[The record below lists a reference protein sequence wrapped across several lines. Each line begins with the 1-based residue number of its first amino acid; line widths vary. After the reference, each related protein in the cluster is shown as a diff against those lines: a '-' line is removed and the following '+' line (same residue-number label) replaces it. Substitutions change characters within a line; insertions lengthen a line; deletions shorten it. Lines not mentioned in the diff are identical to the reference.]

1 MSKKDKATEGKDE
14 SISLIWRL
22 KNFDQK
28 KENQRVFKIWRDS
41 TKLHLKRQRC
51 LTRLLYR

>member
-1 MSKKDKATEGKDE
+1 MSVKDLASEGKDE
-14 SISLIWRL
+14 ALSLIWRL
-22 KNFDQK
+22 KSFDLK
-28 KENQRVFKIWRDS
+28 KELQRLLKIWRDS